1 MFFVRISYFIRK
13 ALSNLRAYPLV
24 TVLATATVAFCVFI
38 FCAYL
43 LFLINLTGLLAGVG
57 KTVHLTV
64 YLADYLN
71 EEQIEQVKDTIGS
84 IKEVRDITFTS
95 KEEALAFLKE
105 SFGEQTGVLE
115 GLEGNPLPASFEV
128 TLVEGGQTPEN
139 TKLVADK
146 IGRVRG
152 VDDVVYPREWLKRF
166 NEFVRFV
173 RVAGLA
179 VGIILSLAAV
189 AVIAN
194 TFKLIILS
202 RRQEIEIMKL
212 VGATNSLIK
221 MPILMEGM
229 LMGLIGAAAAI
240 LGLVFLFSYFMD
252 HFYETVS
259 LFVGPVVLAFFSP
272 AAITAI
278 IGAGILLGLA
288 GSLLSFGRLL
298 KV

>member
-1 MFFVRISYFIRK
+1 MFFVRVSYYLRK

-24 TVLATATVAFCVFI
+24 TGLATATVAFCVFI

-43 LFLINLTGLLAGVG
+43 LFLINVTGLLTGVG
-57 KTVHLTV
+57 KTVHLAV
-64 YLADYLN
+64 YLSDDID
-71 EEQIEQVKDTIGS
+71 EKQIEEVKDAILS
-84 IKEVRDITFTS
+84 IKEVSEVTFTS

-115 GLEGNPLPASFEV
+115 GIEDNPLPASFEV
-128 TLVEGGQTPEN
+128 ALVEGGQTPEN
-139 TKLVADK
+139 TKMVADK
-146 IGRVRG
+146 IGRMKG
-152 VDDVVYPREWLKRF
+152 VDDVVYPREWLTRF

-173 RVAGLA
+173 RVAGVA
-179 VGIILSLAAV
+179 VGLILSLAAV

-221 MPILMEGM
+221 MPVLIEGM
-229 LMGLIGAAAAI
+229 LVGLIGSAAAL
-240 LGLVFLFSYFMD
+240 LGLAFLFSYFMD

-259 LFVGPVVLAFFSP
+259 LFVGPVVPAFFSP
-272 AAITAI
+272 VMIAAV
-278 IGAGILLGLA
+278 IGASTLLGIV